1 MPEAA
6 EVQGLSG
13 NEIINDVLLQVK
25 RALERDCNLRDTDN
39 YGRGYSGKIKL
50 NLQMFALDTATV
62 DMEVTLQP
70 TQEFLKT
77 HEATPQDATGSDVQ
91 IEQEIEIPLQSNL
104 NAVREAAEAAQQTG
118 QRPEPIPEEEARMP
132 VHRRNYGKPPTM
144 GGAED
149 VT

>member
-1 MPEAA
+1 MPEAT

-13 NEIINDVLLQVK
+13 TEIINDVLLRVR
-25 RALERDCNLRDTDN
+25 RALEQDCNLRDSDS

-50 NLQMFALDTATV
+50 SLQMFALDTATV
-62 DMEVTLQP
+62 DMEMNLSP
-70 TQEFLKT
+70 TQEFLKA
-77 HEATPQDATGSDVQ
+77 HEATSQDATGSDVQ

-104 NAVREAAEAAQQTG
+104 NAVREEAERAAQTG
-118 QRPEPIPEEEARMP
+118 PTQEQIEGDARMP
-132 VHRRNYGKPPTM
+132 VHRRTYGKPPTM